1 MTDDRRRRN
10 DERLRRAQEIA
21 NALREQQAELAASLR
36 QTAHRARTEPVVL
49 AERRRAHSGFASWP
63 FPDDI
68 G

>member
-1 MTDDRRRRN
+1 MTDDRRRRD

-36 QTAHRARTEPVVL
+36 QTAHRLHTEPIVL
-49 AERRRAHSGFASWP
+49 SERRHAASAFASWWS
-63 FPDDI
+63 PDDV